1 MNRIHG
7 GHSSEKIIQ
16 ALQLTHVGTALL
28 LGIALGRGFACQVF
42 GPRKEEDA
50 RALDDRDVEGVLHN
64 PIEVIETKFDRQA
77 GLGRTST
84 GGKFVVVVH
93 EVSGEGFIV
102 VTAIKVDGV
111 RARRYG
117 FTRV

>member
-1 MNRIHG
+1 MRER
-7 GHSSEKIIQ
+7 SIQ
-16 ALQLTHVGTALL
+16 N
-28 LGIALGRGFACQVF
+28 
-42 GPRKEEDA
+42 
-50 RALDDRDVEGVLHN
+50 RDVEGVLHN
-64 PIEVIETKFDRQA
+64 PVEDIETKFARRA
-77 GLGRTST
+77 ALGRTST
-84 GGKFVVVVH
+84 GGKFIVVVY

>member
-1 MNRIHG
+1 MRVKYSAHARKRMRERSIH
-7 GHSSEKIIQ
+7 
-16 ALQLTHVGTALL
+16 
-28 LGIALGRGFACQVF
+28 
-42 GPRKEEDA
+42 
-50 RALDDRDVEGVLHN
+50 DRDVEGVLHN
-64 PIEVIETKFDRQA
+64 PVEIIETKFARRA
-77 GLGRTST
+77 ALGRAST
-84 GGKFVVVVH
+84 GGKFVVVVY